1 MKKSIFLVCL
11 VVFGVVSL
19 SAIGPIVS
27 VSRLGWQTDSIS
39 YGISRMVDIAS
50 LPLLDRGISVHYEGS
65 IDKRGKNADNDTT
78 PKTTKQTKKILFFI
92 R

>member
-50 LPLLDRGISVHYEGS
+50 LPLLDRGIMKAALIKEERMPTGIGV
-65 IDKRGKNADNDTT
+65 
-78 PKTTKQTKKILFFI
+78 FI
-92 R
+92 RTNVESG

>member
-50 LPLLDRGISVHYEGS
+50 LPLLDRGISVIMKAALIKEERMPTG
-65 IDKRGKNADNDTT
+65 IGV
-78 PKTTKQTKKILFFI
+78 FI
-92 R
+92 RTNVESG

>member
-27 VSRLGWQTDSIS
+27 VSQLGWQTDSIS

-50 LPLLDRGISVHYEGS
+50 LPLLDRGIRS
-65 IDKRGKNADNDTT
+65 IMKAALIKEERMPTG
-78 PKTTKQTKKILFFI
+78 IGVFI
-92 R
+92 RTNVESG